1 MSGRFGA
8 DELLDCYARGVFPM
22 ADGRDDP
29 RLFLIS
35 PEMRGILPLDGV
47 HIPRRL
53 ARTVRAGPFELRL
66 DCDFEQVLDQCA
78 AATPDRPDTWINRPI
93 RHLYTQLHDRG
104 AAHSVECWQDGA
116 LVGGLY
122 GVRLGGAFFG
132 ESMFSRATDASKVAL
147 VHLVALLRTCGF
159 VLLDT
164 QFQTRHLAQ
173 FGTCEIPRAAYL
185 ARLSDALRVQPAFP
199 QSARWPGHWPMTGQQ
214 ALQSCSAQ

>member
-35 PEMRGILPLDGV
+35 PEMRGILPLDGF

-53 ARTVRAGPFELRL
+53 ARTVRAEPFEVRL

-93 RHLYTQLHDRG
+93 RHLYTRLHGRG
-104 AAHSVECWQDGA
+104 AAHSIECWQDGA

-147 VHLVALLRTCGF
+147 VHLVALLRASGF

-199 QSARWPGHWPMTGQQ
+199 LSARWPQHWPMTGRQ

>member
-8 DELLDCYARGVFPM
+8 DELLGCYARGVFPM

-35 PEMRGILPLDGV
+35 PEMRGILPLDSF

-53 ARTVRAGPFELRL
+53 ARTVRADRFEIRL

-93 RHLYTQLHDRG
+93 RHLYAQLHERG
-104 AAHSVECWQDGA
+104 AAHSIECWQEGA

-147 VHLVALLRTCGF
+147 VHLVALLRSSGF

-164 QFQTRHLAQ
+164 QFQTKHLAQ
-173 FGTCEIPRAAYL
+173 FGTCEIPRNAYL
-185 ARLSDALRVQPAFP
+185 AQLTAALRVQPGFP
-199 QSARWPGHWPMTGQQ
+199 LSARWPQHWPMTGQM
-214 ALQSCSAQ
+214 ALAHCSGQ